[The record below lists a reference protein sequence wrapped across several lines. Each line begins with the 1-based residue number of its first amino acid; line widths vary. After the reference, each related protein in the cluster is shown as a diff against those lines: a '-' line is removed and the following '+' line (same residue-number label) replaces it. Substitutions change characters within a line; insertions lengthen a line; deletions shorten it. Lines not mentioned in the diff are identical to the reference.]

1 MKLQRLAL
9 AMVGV
14 GMLASTAASFPAVA
28 AGSGDP
34 KPSLTTKAK
43 TLATEPKHLS
53 SAATAAA
60 DCGNSVAWSSP
71 TNQIEAADVYAAKPP
86 TADLYEPFTFPVTKS
101 NATWYMAANASA
113 TQFYFHGLFLNAGNL
128 YRHVTI
134 LPTAEGSP
142 RPTATKVGSGW
153 SAFRSIATSNY
164 SNARPQRSYLYGLN
178 TNGSL
183 YRWAANGTG
192 FKALG
197 SFGGFGGFKTMTMI
211 SETATYDT
219 LLFTNKAG
227 ALYTVRIPVTPVAKP
242 VVKLIRSTGFA
253 AYESLVVTTCGTKG
267 GSLVVAVDTDTDSGY
282 QYAFSHAN
290 GTATAITS
298 YGKVPATF
306 TGVDAF
312 ALTGHYN
319 QLWGE

>member
-1 MKLQRLAL
+1 MKLQRLAV

-14 GMLASTAASFPAVA
+14 GMLASTAASIPAVA

-34 KPSLTTKAK
+34 RPSLFSKMSGKAD
-43 TLATEPKHLS
+43 PKRQLT
-53 SAATAAA
+53 AAAAA
-60 DCGNSVAWSSP
+60 DCGNTVAWSSP
-71 TNQIEAADVYAAKPP
+71 TNQIEAVDVYAAKPP
-86 TADLYEPFTFPVTKS
+86 KAEAYEPFTFPVTKS
-101 NATWYMAANASA
+101 NATWYLAQNASG
-113 TQFYFHGLFLNAGNL
+113 TQLYFHGLFLNAGNL
-128 YRHVTI
+128 YRHTTI
-134 LPTAEGSP
+134 VPAEGAP

-164 SNARPQRSYLYGLN
+164 SQTSPQRSYLYGLN

-183 YRWAANGTG
+183 YRYAASGAG

-227 ALYTVRIPVTPVAKP
+227 ALYTVRIPATATAKP
-242 VVKLIRSTGFA
+242 VVKLVRSTGFA
-253 AYESLVVTTCGTKG
+253 DYESMVVTTCGTKG
-267 GSLVVAVDTDTDSGY
+267 GSLVVGVDTDTDSGY

-306 TGVDAF
+306 TGTDAF

-319 QLWGE
+319 QLFGE